1 MNEKLESLS
10 AIKETLNRIRVTGR
24 EDCYAVV
31 AINNELD
38 KLIKQEQKEEVSD
51 G

>member
-1 MNEKLESLS
+1 MKERLESLL
-10 AIKETLNRIRVTGR
+10 AIKDTLNRVRVTGR

-38 KLIKQEQKEEVSD
+38 KLIKWAKAVTPD

>member
-1 MNEKLESLS
+1 MEENLKSLI
-10 AIKETLNRIRVTGR
+10 AIKDTLNNIRVQGR
-24 EDCYAVV
+24 DDCYAVV

-38 KLIKQEQKEEVSD
+38 KLIQLAKEAIKN

>member
-1 MNEKLESLS
+1 MEERLESLR
-10 AIKETLNRIRVTGR
+10 AIKDTINRIRVTGR
-24 EDCYAVV
+24 DDCYAIV

-38 KLIKQEQKEEVSD
+38 KLIKQEGEN